1 MPDDPAKCAEV
12 LVITPQDAPF
22 VAGSAADRS
31 VHDADLAGI
40 ESANLFSDLA
50 DPRHPL
56 LQRTLARL
64 PSAGGPSV
72 VALTIGY
79 LSRYQGKFAAA
90 SEAVVV
96 SSPLLA
102 VPTLLTTIAPDRA
115 ILVIYADSRLAS
127 TADLPGVASKDR
139 DRLVVAGLQGPGPF
153 RRAVIDRAEA
163 FDAIAVL
170 EQIEGV
176 ITEFAAAHRIGA
188 VVLECG
194 EMASIA
200 DRLRERITVPVVD
213 YHALIHFFRGTIG
226 RTPTLHRGALA
237 PTRIDP
243 LSRWEP
249 EALLSG
255 AEEDVEDAAKER
267 REDELDDA

>member
-1 MPDDPAKCAEV
+1 MPDDQTKSAEV

-40 ESANLFSDLA
+40 ESANLFADLA
-50 DPRHPL
+50 DPRQPL
-56 LQRTLARL
+56 LHRTLARL
-64 PSAGGPSV
+64 PPAGGSESPSV

-102 VPTLLTTIAPDRA
+102 VPTLLATIAPDRA
-115 ILVIYADSRLAS
+115 ILVIYADSQLAS

-139 DRLVVAGLQGPGPF
+139 DRLLVVGLQGPGPF

-163 FDAIAVL
+163 FDAVAVL
-170 EQIEGV
+170 EQIKGV
-176 ITEFAAAHRIGA
+176 IIEFAAAHRIGA

-194 EMASIA
+194 EMACIA
-200 DRLRERITVPVVD
+200 DRLRERISVPVVD

-226 RTPTLHRGALA
+226 RTPMLHRGALA
-237 PTRIDP
+237 PTQIDP
-243 LSRWEP
+243 LPRGSRGLAGDP
-249 EALLSG
+249 G
-255 AEEDVEDAAKER
+255 
-267 REDELDDA
+267 